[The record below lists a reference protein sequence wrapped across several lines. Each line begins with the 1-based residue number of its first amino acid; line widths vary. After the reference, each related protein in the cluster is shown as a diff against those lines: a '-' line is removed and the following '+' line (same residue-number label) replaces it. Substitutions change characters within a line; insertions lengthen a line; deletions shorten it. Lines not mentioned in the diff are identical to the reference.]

1 MGMTVREVLGLPIFH
16 RAQARVLAGEGN
28 LDRSVRWVHV
38 AELPDISYL
47 LKGGELLLTTGM
59 GIQQDDKI
67 RRRYVNELADAA
79 VAGLVIELG
88 RNFARV
94 PAEMI
99 TAARRRGLPLIALE
113 HEIRYVEVTE
123 QVHRAIIN
131 RHYEMLDLVE
141 AISRDF
147 TDTILGGASIGQ
159 IVRQLADIVGNPV
172 ILENSAHQV
181 VEFAAGSPARAGAI
195 LSAWGEHSRTGHT
208 EQEPGRVH
216 RENGSPR
223 CTWAGIWLRHE
234 VWGRVHV
241 LEYDERPGEMISLIM
256 DRAGAAV
263 GLALLSQQDVASLTD
278 RAGSALIADLLAGR
292 YSSAAEIVQRALSLG
307 ADLSAGKL
315 AALVVDLA
323 NLAALVER
331 RGLTEAQRQRIR
343 LHVMKLLRETMAE
356 HGCTALTGI
365 EGDRVLAVV
374 ASPPRRLPA
383 AGGLTQVLT
392 QAAGSLQRAVA
403 DADGELTVVIGV
415 SRETLPEALR
425 QAFGQAAE
433 AATFGRRSPRGGPAY
448 HFGDLGTYHLLARLA
463 QGPELAAFV
472 ESELS
477 PLLEHDARSPG
488 KLVPTL
494 QVYLDNAC
502 RKTDAARKLWIQ
514 RRTLYGRLAR
524 IERLLGR
531 SLDDQDTRTRLTL
544 ALQGLSLLQQLQPTA
559 AAGRARLLDQ
569 PVSAQ
574 PASPARRR
582 TAPPGQQKAT
592 TSAT

>member
-1 MGMTVREVLGLPIFH
+1 MTVREVLGLPVF
-16 RAQARVLAGEGN
+16 RGAEARVLAGEPN

-59 GIQQDDKI
+59 GIQQNEDV

-79 VAGLVIELG
+79 VAGLVVELG
-88 RNFARV
+88 RNFAEM

-99 TAARRRGLPLIALE
+99 TEARRRGLPLIALG

-131 RHYEMLDLVE
+131 RHYEMLDMVE

-159 IVRQLADIVGNPV
+159 VVRQLAGIVANPV

-181 VEFAAGSPARAGAI
+181 VEFAADSPAQAGAT
-195 LSAWGEHSRTGHT
+195 LSGWDEHSRAGHT
-208 EQEPGRVH
+208 EHQPGRVH

-234 VWGRVHV
+234 PWGRVHV
-241 LEYDERPGEMISLIM
+241 LEYDEQPGEMIGLIM
-256 DRAGAAV
+256 DRAAAAL
-263 GLALLSQQDVASLTD
+263 GLALLSQQDVAYLAD

-292 YSSAAEIVQRALSLG
+292 YSSAGEILQRALSLG
-307 ADLSAGKL
+307 ADLSGGKL
-315 AALVVDLA
+315 AAVVVDLT
-323 NLAALVER
+323 NLPALAER
-331 RGLTEAQRQRIR
+331 RGLTEAERQRSR
-343 LHVMKLLRETMAE
+343 LRVMELMREAIARQ
-356 HGCTALTGI
+356 GCTALTGI

-374 ASPPRRLPA
+374 AGSPPRRSQVGGPA
-383 AGGLTQVLT
+383 KALTLV
-392 QAAGSLQRAVA
+392 AGSLQRAVA
-403 DADGELTVVIGV
+403 DADRDLSVVVGV
-415 SRETLPEALR
+415 SRETTPEALR
-425 QAFGQAAE
+425 QAFEQAAE
-433 AATFGRRSPRGGPAY
+433 AAAFGRHGARGGPAY
-448 HFGDLGTYHLLARLA
+448 HFGDLGTYHLLTRLA

-477 PLLEHDARSPG
+477 LLLEHDARSSA

-494 QVYLDNAC
+494 QAYLDNAC
-502 RKTDAARKLWIQ
+502 RKADAAQELWIQ

-524 IERLLGR
+524 IEQLLGR
-531 SLDDQDTRTRLTL
+531 SLNDQDTRTRLTL
-544 ALQGLSLLQQLQPTA
+544 ALQGLGLLRQRRPTWP
-559 AAGRARLLDQ
+559 GR
-569 PVSAQ
+569 
-574 PASPARRR
+574 
-582 TAPPGQQKAT
+582 
-592 TSAT
+592 